1 MTANTMSVERAPN
14 LYKGASAF
22 DRYLKSFCE
31 RYFEGVPRDAV
42 IVGTG
47 IGNGELE
54 SFLLDLGFTNI
65 TGVDVDDFRHP
76 VLKDR
81 FHFEPCNLSFESL
94 PFDDE
99 SVDLITSIQ
108 VLEHLENPWNYIS
121 ECRRVLKK
129 GGRLLLS
136 HPTSWDLPSRI
147 RFLLNGDVHSF
158 TDTNNHITFFT
169 RATHRKLL
177 RDFDVMETVAFQKS
191 YPRSRV
197 LAKLIHRLAPSNG
210 YFCHKS
216 LFVLSRI

>member
-1 MTANTMSVERAPN
+1 MTNTAAVDKAPC
-14 LYKGASAF
+14 LYSGASAF

-31 RYFEGVPRDAV
+31 SYFSAVPKDAS

-54 SFLLDLGFTNI
+54 SFLLEQGFTDI
-65 TGVDVDDFRHP
+65 TGVDLDDFRHP
-76 VLKDR
+76 ELKDR
-81 FHFEPCNLSFESL
+81 FPFKPCNLSFDSL
-94 PFDDE
+94 PLDDE

-129 GGRLLLS
+129 GGTLLLS

-147 RFLLNGDVHSF
+147 RFLLEGDVHSF

-169 RATHRKLL
+169 RATHGKLL
-177 RDFDVMETVAFQKS
+177 RDFNVIEKVAFQKS
-191 YPRSRV
+191 YPRNGV
-197 LAKLIHRLAPSNG
+197 LSKLIHRLAPANG

-216 LFVLSRI
+216 LFVLSRT